1 MIPVLVL
8 SHGEFARE
16 ILTAARTIDPQLEE
30 GAEVLTLPWDIKT
43 EKASELLTAALSR
56 LDQGEGVL
64 VLTDMF
70 GGTATNIALPF
81 LKPGRVE
88 VVTGVN
94 LPMLLK
100 LASLRSR
107 SVPLHEMAI
116 GLMEAGQKSIRV
128 ASEFL
133 KGRSSRNTGG

>member
-1 MIPVLVL
+1 VIPFLVL
-8 SHGEFARE
+8 SHGDLALELL
-16 ILTAARTIDPQLEE
+16 IAARTIDPQLEE
-30 GAEVLTLPWDIKT
+30 GAEPLTLPWDIKT
-43 EKASELLTAALSR
+43 EEASELLAAALER
-56 LDQGEGVL
+56 LDEGDGVL

-88 VVTGVN
+88 VLTGAN

-100 LASLRSR
+100 LSSLRNR
-107 SVPLHEMAI
+107 SLSLHEMAV

-133 KGRSSRNTGG
+133 KGRSSRAASD